1 MANKLKKWDDA
12 YKDADI
18 ATATPAQ
25 VLLENEYLLPK
36 KGDVLDL
43 ACGRGGNALFLA
55 RLKSFN
61 LQVDAIDVSPVVLDK
76 LKQYAAQNDLAINC
90 HLRDIESQGLLQKQ
104 YDVIV
109 VSYFLDRDLFPAIVS
124 ALKPNG
130 LLFYQTWSQEKVDD
144 TGPNNPKFRLASS
157 ELLRLTTSL
166 VPLLYR
172 ENGAIGNTNKGLR
185 NEAML
190 IARKV

>member
-1 MANKLKKWDDA
+1 MTNKLNKWNEA
-12 YKDADI
+12 YQEADI

-36 KGDVLDL
+36 KGDALDL

-55 RLKSFN
+55 RLELSGF
-61 LQVDAIDVSPVVLDK
+61 QVDAVDISPVVLDK
-76 LKQYAAQNDLAINC
+76 LKQYATQHSLNINC
-90 HLRDIESQGLLQKQ
+90 HLRDIESEGLPQKQ

-109 VSYFLDRDLFPAIVS
+109 VSYFLYRDLFPAIVN

-130 LLFYQTWSQEKVDD
+130 LLFYQTWGQKKVDD
-144 TGPNNPKFRLASS
+144 AGPNSPQFRLAPA
-157 ELLRLTTSL
+157 ELLSLTKSL
-166 VPLLYR
+166 MPVLYR
-172 ENGAIGNTNKGLR
+172 DNGTMGNVNEGLR
-185 NEAML
+185 NEVML